1 MIGYIYRITNIKNG
15 KCYVGITEH
24 YTRRRNR
31 HISELKNKNHH
42 SPKLQA
48 AWDYYGEENFEWT
61 VREVEISKYDELYE
75 LEILE
80 IKKYNSY
87 EDGYNCNSGGKI
99 SDWRQKVN
107 NEDMIDF
114 LCVQWVY
121 GDGYG
126 KTFEEICHW
135 ARGTASAG
143 KRKIRYLDANCAF
156 EKMPEKDRQE
166 RGRQVF
172 EKYELGTKSFERI
185 LKHGGCEK
193 AYQLKLEDYYFAF
206 AAQELGFGYSQV
218 ATVLGVKPTTVKDWF
233 NGRSRKKERDNYS
246 NLSKENKKIYFEKV
260 KQSEIETSVS
270 DKLVSKN
277 EKDLI
282 AFLCYDKFFPQ
293 QDSNIQRFFNWS
305 EGTCYSIRD
314 DKRYSITKLKFN
326 KLTENQ
332 QKEIAENLKHLLIGP
347 V

>member
-1 MIGYIYRITNIKNG
+1 MKTFY
-15 KCYVGITEH
+15 TE
-24 YTRRRNR
+24 
-31 HISELKNKNHH
+31 
-42 SPKLQA
+42 
-48 AWDYYGEENFEWT
+48 D
-61 VREVEISKYDELYE
+61 
-75 LEILE
+75 
-80 IKKYNSY
+80 IKKTERIGRLVENLY
-87 EDGYNCNSGGKI
+87 K
-99 SDWRQKVN
+99 
-107 NEDMIDF
+107 
-114 LCVQWVY
+114 
-121 GDGYG
+121 
-126 KTFEEICHW
+126 
-135 ARGTASAG
+135 
-143 KRKIRYLDANCAF
+143 
-156 EKMPEKDRQE
+156 KMPEIEAARAELITESYMSTEGQPVIMRKARA
-166 RGRQVF
+166 F
-172 EKYELGTKSFERI
+172 EHI
-185 LKHGGCEK
+185 LKQGGCEK

-233 NGRSRKKERDNYS
+233 NGRSRKKERNNYS
-246 NLSKENKKIYFEKV
+246 NLSNENKKIYFEKV